1 MDLGTILGV
10 VVGLGLVLFGIIAAG
25 VPLMVYVDIPS
36 VLIVLGGSFG
46 AMMVGNPLSRM
57 LGIMGIFSHVLNVP
71 NRQEGKIIND
81 LIAFSERARREG
93 LLALEDNLD
102 EVEDEFMRKGLQL
115 VVDGIDPEIIKA
127 VLYTELNEMQAR
139 HATGAKLFDDWSKIA
154 PAFGMI
160 GTLIGLIAML
170 KNLSAGDSSAI
181 GQGMATALI
190 TTLYGSLFAN
200 LFLIPIKNKLEDRD
214 REESM
219 VREIMIEGILSIQA
233 GDNPRVL
240 LEKLLSFLPPA
251 EREAVR
257 QEAGR
262 E

>member
-10 VVGLGLVLFGIIAAG
+10 VVGLGLVIFGIVVAG
-25 VPLMVYVDIPS
+25 VPLGVYVDIAS
-36 VLIVLGGSFG
+36 VLIVFGGSFG
-46 AMMVGNPLSRM
+46 AMLVGNPLARM
-57 LGIMGIFSHVLNVP
+57 LGIMQYVSHALNVP
-71 NRQEGKIIND
+71 NWQEGRVIND
-81 LIAFSERARREG
+81 LVAYAERARREG

-102 EVEDEFMRKGLQL
+102 EIEDEFMRKGLQL
-115 VVDGIDPEIIKA
+115 VVDGIDPEIIKT
-127 VLYTELNEMQAR
+127 VLYTELNEMQSR
-139 HATGAKLFDDWSKIA
+139 HEVGAKIFDDWSKIA

-170 KNLSAGDSSAI
+170 KNLAGGDTSAI

-200 LFLIPIKNKLEDRD
+200 LFLIPLKNKLMDRD
-214 REESM
+214 RDETL

-240 LEKLLSFLPPA
+240 LEKLLSFLPPK

-257 QEAGR
+257 QEVGR
-262 E
+262 D